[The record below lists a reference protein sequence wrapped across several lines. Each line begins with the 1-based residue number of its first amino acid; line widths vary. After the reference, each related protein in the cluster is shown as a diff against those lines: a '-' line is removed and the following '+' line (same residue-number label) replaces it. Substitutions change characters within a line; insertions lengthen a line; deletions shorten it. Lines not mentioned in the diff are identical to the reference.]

1 MTHSTHPPFP
11 PEDPQ
16 HYKTIADDYAATAV
30 TQGADNA
37 ETEEEDD
44 ESSSGDGGGEG
55 SRKYRVFLD
64 PILDFSEDDA
74 LSDEENAAEK
84 LRKFEISSMS
94 FLAAGASAFASENDL
109 SRKAFMAK
117 VAQTNKEIATRD
129 IADPKLFTKLDEK
142 QAERRA
148 RFGIHTLDE
157 IVSGAIGAAGAVV
170 AMVSNTVN
178 DYVKDK
184 KEARKAS
191 RLAQNFEEGKETY
204 ALDSE
209 DDYISRD
216 SLETADFPVQDFQ
229 GDELL
234 AMERD
239 RIYDDLA
246 RQTQYDLDDGKISY
260 AEAFNILAD
269 VILLEKQPVRTVKL
283 SEDIQIGPDAPGV
296 DKELNPMGG

>member
-1 MTHSTHPPFP
+1 MTHSTNPPVP

-16 HYKTIADDYAATAV
+16 HYKTIADDYAATAA
-30 TQGADNA
+30 TQGTDNGD
-37 ETEEEDD
+37 TEEEDD

-64 PILDFSEDDA
+64 PILDFSEDEA

-129 IADPKLFTKLDEK
+129 IADPKLFTNLDEK

-148 RFGIHTLDE
+148 RFGIRTLDE
-157 IVSGAIGAAGAVV
+157 IVSGAIGAAGAVI